1 MMEPFPHLKTDRLLL
16 TQLTASDIP
25 FIVQYAAN
33 KRVSDYTLN
42 LPYPYSEQDAI
53 YWINVANQGYKQGS
67 HHIFGIRLKLQ
78 DNFIGG
84 IGLTIEQ
91 RFKRAEI
98 GYWLAEPY
106 WNQGYTTEATKA
118 VIGYGFNRLSLN
130 KLTSSHLD
138 QNPAS
143 GRVLLKSGLLKEG
156 ELKEHVCKQSVYYSL
171 LVYGLTQRDYRQAKT
186 LNR

>member
-1 MMEPFPHLKTDRLLL
+1 MEPLPRLKTNRLLL
-16 TQLTASDIP
+16 SQPTANDIP

-33 KRVSDYTLN
+33 KRVSDYTN

-53 YWINVANQGYKQGS
+53 YWINLANQGYKQGT
-67 HHIFGIRLKLQ
+67 HHIFAIRLKPRN
-78 DNFIGG
+78 NFIGG
-84 IGLTIEQ
+84 IALTIEQ
-91 RFKRAEI
+91 QFKRADI

-118 VIGYGFNRLSLN
+118 IMHYGFDQLSLN

-143 GRVLLKSGLLKEG
+143 GRVILKSGLLKEG
-156 ELKEHVCKQSVYYSL
+156 ELKEHICKQSMYHSL
-171 LVYGLTQRDYRQAKT
+171 LVYGLTKQDYQRAKT
-186 LNR
+186 LDS